1 MKKTNYQDLTAVELA
16 AKGRDMRQKL
26 FNLRLRQATS
36 QLDKPSQMRTLR
48 KEIARLETQLTVLR
62 NKVA

>member
-16 AKGRDMRQKL
+16 AKGRDMRQEL

>member
-1 MKKTNYQDLTAVELA
+1 MKKTNYQDLTAVELE
-16 AKGRDMRQKL
+16 AKGRDMRQEL

>member
-16 AKGRDMRQKL
+16 VKGRDMRQEL

-62 NKVA
+62 NKAA

>member
-1 MKKTNYQDLTAVELA
+1 MKKTNYIDLTAVELS
-16 AKGRDMRQKL
+16 AKGRDLRQEL

-48 KEIARLETQLTVLR
+48 KEIARLETQLSVLR